1 MILSEAILY
10 LCLNAFRIY
19 IIYRFFG
26 LFYEKSKQRKWLVWG
41 YLFYYF
47 INSFCYLAINYDK
60 LNLWLN
66 IVTLLVIGLLGYEGE
81 IRRKLLSIF
90 ACEAMNLLSEN
101 FAWAIFSKGRD
112 DDYMLE
118 FGFFFS
124 ILILWFME
132 ILLEKTVKLRR
143 NGEISLFND
152 FLIVLIIMGNMFIS
166 IVLIDDYYRNR
177 IVLNISLCILLLI
190 NLVIF
195 YLYEKILKDSEKE
208 KNEEMYELQLAM
220 YQKQLEIMQGANDTY
235 RILRHD
241 LKHHMALLLDYIR
254 QNENE
259 RVIQYLGKMDS
270 YIDSDNRYVRTGNKG
285 IDSIFNYIIEEVEKH
300 GGTMETDIRIAEGL
314 AVNDF
319 DMNVILSNLLF
330 NACEAISKSEK
341 KEIRV
346 VMEYDRGTLQI
357 GVCNTYNG
365 ILSQKDGRLL
375 SLKRGAHSQGTG
387 LMSVKRTVEK
397 YNGYMEI
404 NHTEEEFTVN
414 ILLYI

>member
-26 LFYEKSKQRKWLVWG
+26 LFYEKSKQRKWLIWG
-41 YLFYYF
+41 YPLYF
-47 INSFCYLAINYDK
+47 FLNSFCYLIFNYDK

-66 IVTLLVIGLLGYEGE
+66 LVLLLLIALLGYEGD

-90 ACEAMNLLSEN
+90 ACLALNLLSEN
-101 FAWAIFSKGRD
+101 FAWAIFSKGRED
-112 DDYMLE
+112 FMRE
-118 FGFFFS
+118 FGFFFA
-124 ILILWFME
+124 ILILWLTE

-152 FLIVLIIMGNMFIS
+152 FLIVLIIVGNMFVS
-166 IVLIDDYYRNR
+166 VVLTDDYYRNR
-177 IVLNISLCILLLI
+177 IVLNISLCVLLLT

-208 KNEEMYELQLAM
+208 KNEEIYELQLAM

-259 RVIQYLGKMDS
+259 RAMQYLGKMDS

-300 GGTMETDIRIAEGL
+300 GGTIETDIRIAEGL

-365 ILSQKDGRLL
+365 ILSQKDGKLL
-375 SLKRGAHSQGTG
+375 SLKREARTQGTG

-397 YNGYMEI
+397 YNGYMEVE
-404 NHTEEEFTVN
+404 HTEEEFKVN

>member
-1 MILSEAILY
+1 MILSETILY
-10 LCLNAFRIY
+10 LFLNVFRVY
-19 IIYRFFG
+19 IFYRFFG
-26 LFYEKSKQRKWLVWG
+26 LFYEKSRQRKWVPFG
-41 YLFYYF
+41 YLLYYL
-47 INSFCYLAINYDK
+47 INSACYLIIDYDK
-60 LNLWLN
+60 LNLILTLVSFLL
-66 IVTLLVIGLLGYEGE
+66 IVLLGYKGG
-81 IRRKLLSIF
+81 IRRKLLSFF
-90 ACEAMNLLSEN
+90 ASLGMGLLAEN
-101 FAWAIFSKGRD
+101 FAWGIFSKGRD
-112 DDYMLE
+112 DFMWE

-124 ILILWFME
+124 VFILWLME

-143 NGEISLFND
+143 RGETSLYKD
-152 FLIVLIIMGNMFIS
+152 FLVVLIIMGNMFIS
-166 IVLIDDYYRNR
+166 VVLIDDYYRNR
-177 IVLNISLCILLLI
+177 IVLNISLCILLLVT
-190 NLVIF
+190 LVVF

-235 RILRHD
+235 RIMRHD
-241 LKHHMALLLDYIR
+241 LKHHMALLLDYIG

-259 RVIQYLGKMDS
+259 RAMQYLGKMGS

-285 IDSIFNYIIEEVEKH
+285 IDSIFNYIIEEVEKR
-300 GGTMETDIRIAEGL
+300 GGTIEIDIRIAEGL

-365 ILSQKDGRLL
+365 ILSQKNGQLL
-375 SLKRGAHSQGTG
+375 SLKRGEKTHGTG
-387 LMSVKRTVEK
+387 LMSVRRTVEK
-397 YNGYMEI
+397 YNGYMEVE
-404 NHTEEEFTVN
+404 HTEEEFKVN